1 MSLLQIS
8 EPGQSPQP
16 HQGKLA
22 VGIDLGTSNSL
33 VCAVRRAGPVPISDG
48 ELGDLVP
55 SVVHYGEQSV
65 QIGKEATQ
73 YLLSDTPNTLVSVK
87 RFIGKNR
94 ADFDDLQD
102 FPYVFD
108 QSSDAIKIQTRQ
120 GWITPIEASSKI
132 LNYLVERAETQLGG
146 DIDGAVITVPAYFD
160 DAQRQETKAAATLA
174 GIKVLRLLNEPTAAA
189 VAYGL
194 DSQSVSQS
202 PDAQQQSEDIE
213 KLIAVYD
220 LGGGTFDISIL
231 RLHRGVFEVL
241 ATGGDS
247 ALGGDDFDALILD
260 WVLSE
265 LDMRLESA
273 KDKRELQLIARSAK
287 EQLATTESALISF
300 KGKQLELS
308 LQKFNQLIEPLVH
321 RTIKVCRRS
330 LRDSETKAD
339 QIDAVVMVGGSTKV
353 KLVQQRVGEFFDA
366 PVKADID
373 PDRVVA
379 LGAAIQADIL
389 VGNKNDQNM
398 LLLDVVPLSLGL
410 ETVGG
415 LTEKLIHRNTTIPVA
430 RAQEFTTYQDGQTAM
445 QIHAVQ
451 GERELVQDCR
461 SLARFELKGI
471 PPMVAGAARIKVQF
485 QVDTD
490 GLLSVSA
497 EEMTTGVRAEVEV
510 KPSFG
515 LDQDE
520 IASMLMDS
528 FENANQD
535 VAERTLREHQVDAEG
550 LALAIEAAVKA
561 DGDELL
567 SAEEKEL
574 IHSSVEELRSIAKTG
589 TLREL
594 QCELQHVSKLSE
606 SFATRRMDKSVRE
619 ALAGHA
625 VEEFETIE

>member
-33 VCAVRRAGPVPISDG
+33 VCAVRRAGPVPIADG

-55 SVVHYGEQSV
+55 SVVHYGDKAV
-65 QIGKEATQ
+65 QVGKEATEF
-73 YLLSDTPNTLVSVK
+73 LLTDTQNTLVSVK
-87 RFIGKNR
+87 RFIGKGR
-94 ADFDDLQD
+94 SDFADLSDYPYQFDEE
-102 FPYVFD
+102 
-108 QSSDAIKIQTRQ
+108 SDALRIQTRQ
-120 GWITPIEASSKI
+120 GWVTPVEASSKI
-132 LNYLVERAETQLGG
+132 LNYLVERAETQLRG

-194 DSQSVSQS
+194 DTER
-202 PDAQQQSEDIE
+202 SEVDTDTE
-213 KLIAVYD
+213 RLIAVYD

-247 ALGGDDFDALILD
+247 ALGGDDFDVLVAD
-260 WVLSE
+260 WVLTESGLE
-265 LDMRLESA
+265 LTSA
-273 KDKRELQLIARSAK
+273 EDKRELQLIARDAK
-287 EQLATTESALISF
+287 EQLADQDTVSLTFKGADLQLSRAIFDALIEN
-300 KGKQLELS
+300 LV
-308 LQKFNQLIEPLVH
+308 QK
-321 RTIKVCRRS
+321 TIKVCRRA

-339 QIDAVVMVGGSTKV
+339 QIDAVVMVGGSTRVNLV
-353 KLVQQRVGEFFDA
+353 KDKVGEFFNA

-389 VGNKNDQNM
+389 IGNHSDQNM

-415 LTEKLIHRNTTIPVA
+415 LTEKIIHRNTTIPVA
-430 RAQEFTTYQDGQTAM
+430 RAQEFTTYKDGQTAM
-445 QIHAVQ
+445 QIHVVQ

-461 SLARFELKGI
+461 SLAKFELTGI
-471 PPMVAGAARIKVQF
+471 PPMVAGAARINVQF

-497 EEMTTGVRAEVEV
+497 EETITKVRAEVAV

-515 LDQDE
+515 LQQDE
-520 IASMLMDS
+520 IASMLMQS
-528 FENANQD
+528 FENASQD
-535 VAERTLREHQVDAEG
+535 VAARSLREHQVEAEG
-550 LALAIEAAVKA
+550 LVFAIESALEVDEGLLDA
-561 DGDELL
+561 DEQEVMKLALVQLG
-567 SAEEKEL
+567 AM
-574 IHSSVEELRSIAKTG
+574 AKTA

-594 QCELQHVSKLSE
+594 QCEIQHVSKLSE

-619 ALAGHA
+619 ALAGHT
-625 VEEFETIE
+625 VEEFES